1 MEWISVKD
9 RLPETEDHV
18 LCCTQ
23 SKKGDQNIV
32 RGYYRQDGIWVSGMN
47 SNVTHWM
54 PLPDPPA
61 IAMYKEGCK

>member
-1 MEWISVKD
+1 MDWISVKD

-23 SKKGDQNIV
+23 SKKGGQNIV
-32 RGYYRQDGIWVSGMN
+32 RGYYRRDGLWVSGMN

-54 PLPDPPA
+54 PLPDPPELE
-61 IAMYKEGCK
+61 KED